1 MAIYQPYFYIIQ
13 DKRNGIYYAGAKWAK
28 DANPSTFMIEG
39 GYTTRSNTI
48 NELISQYGLS
58 NFIVRK
64 IRTFNTAEE
73 AQKYETR
80 FLRKVDARRNP
91 SFYNAHNNDGAMDV
105 IKMKS
110 IMIELYGV
118 DNPWKSQTIQQ
129 KILEAHYKK
138 YDGKLFIQTE
148 EYKKQYTETC
158 LDKYGLPFHT
168 QAEIVKQKQRETN
181 LRKYGVENQSHREEV
196 RKNISEKT
204 RETKSSKEWK
214 ETKGKEL
221 GERSK
226 LLFTGK
232 IIITNGVDNK
242 FFDPNEELP
251 FGWSKGRTEKFIQ
264 KGRIFITNGS
274 QDKMID
280 PAETIPPG
288 WRKGRKPRTSVKP
301 E

>member
-13 DKRNGIYYAGAKWAK
+13 DKRNGIYYVGAKWAQ
-28 DANPSTFMIEG
+28 DANPATFMVEG
-39 GYTTRSNTI
+39 GYTTSSNTI
-48 NELISQYGLS
+48 NELISQHGLS
-58 NFIVRK
+58 NFITRK
-64 IRTFNTAEE
+64 IRIFITANE
-73 AQKYETR
+73 AQNYETR
-80 FLRKVDARRNP
+80 FLRKVDARRNLR
-91 SFYNAHNNDGAMDV
+91 FYNAHNNDGAMDV

-118 DNPWKSQTIQQ
+118 DNPWKSPIIQQ
-129 KILEAHYKK
+129 KILETQYKR
-138 YDGKLFIQTE
+138 YDGKLFTQTE
-148 EYKKQYTETC
+148 EFKKQYTETC
-158 LDKYGLPFHT
+158 LDKYGTQYHT

-181 LRKYGVENQSHREEV
+181 LRKYGVENQSQREEV
-196 RKNISEKT
+196 RKNISIKT

-251 FGWSKGRTEKFIQ
+251 FGWSIGRTEKFIQ

-274 QDKMID
+274 QDRMID
-280 PAETIPPG
+280 PAETILPG
-288 WRKGRKPRTSVKP
+288 WWRGKKPRTSVKR